1 MIYEIWESTGSCIS
15 FFMLPVYFFFSIR
28 VYSNMKQIEV
38 TMQEIWAVTRPI
50 VQRNK
55 KKYSRKPKHKR
66 MSYE

>member
-1 MIYEIWESTGSCIS
+1 MGIYG
-15 FFMLPVYFFFSIR
+15 FLYFFFYASCFLFFPIR

-55 KKYSRKPKHKR
+55 KKYNRKPKHKR